1 MRIIRTSIAALAL
14 TLAVPVAAQAAT
26 ITVGAGA
33 TPAGDSTPFSFHVTG
48 PACGTTPTD
57 ITFSLT
63 DGQTKLLTLCDSP
76 PDLAHRFHVTERVP
90 SGWTLTSIDCTGTD
104 PDPDDAFVVDLP
116 TATAFV
122 ELSPNEDKACTF
134 RNAAPPPSPPSPPAP
149 SPPAPSP
156 STPSPAAPPSTAGS
170 SPTGAAPTT
179 TTPPAAQ
186 QVAAEQVSAPAR
198 PAARLG
204 AQTRCGVRTARV
216 TVRSRLMRRVT
227 FSVNGR
233 RVRTLNVPRGALRVT
248 TLVPLRR
255 SGAAVQRVR
264 ARVTFRNGARPR
276 TLSAAVRRCAQT
288 GVAPQFTG

>member
-26 ITVGAGA
+26 ITVGVGT

-76 PDLAHRFHVTERVP
+76 PDLAHRFHVTESVP

-104 PDPDDAFVVDLP
+104 PDPADAFVVDLP

-134 RNAAPPPSPPSPPAP
+134 RNAAP
-149 SPPAPSP
+149 
-156 STPSPAAPPSTAGS
+156 
-170 SPTGAAPTT
+170 
-179 TTPPAAQ
+179 
-186 QVAAEQVSAPAR
+186 
-198 PAARLG
+198 
-204 AQTRCGVRTARV
+204 TRCGVRTARV
-216 TVRSRLMRRVT
+216 TVRSRVMRRVT

-233 RVRTLNVPRGALRVT
+233 RVRTVNVAPGALRVT
-248 TLVPLRR
+248 ALVPLRR
-255 SGAAVQRVR
+255 SGAAVQRVL

-276 TLSAAVRRCAQT
+276 TLRATVRRCAQT

>member
-26 ITVGAGA
+26 ITVGVGT

-76 PDLAHRFHVTERVP
+76 PDLAHRFHVTESVP
-90 SGWTLTSIDCTGTD
+90 SGRTLTSIDCTGTD
-104 PDPDDAFVVDLP
+104 PDPADAFVVDLP

-134 RNAAPPPSPPSPPAP
+134 RNAAPPPS
-149 SPPAPSP
+149 
-156 STPSPAAPPSTAGS
+156 APPSTTTTTAGS
-170 SPTGAAPTT
+170 SPTGAGAVPAT
-179 TTPPAAQ
+179 TTPATQ
-186 QVAAEQVSAPAR
+186 QVAAEQARSPAR

-216 TVRSRLMRRVT
+216 TVRSRVMRRVT

-233 RVRTLNVPRGALRVT
+233 RVRTVNVPPGALRVT
-248 TLVPLRR
+248 ALVPLRR
-255 SGAAVQRVR
+255 SGAAVQRVL

-276 TLSAAVRRCAQT
+276 TLRATVRRCAQT

>member
-14 TLAVPVAAQAAT
+14 TLVVPVAAQAAT
-26 ITVGAGA
+26 ITVGVGT

-76 PDLAHRFHVTERVP
+76 PDLAHRFHVTESVP

-104 PDPDDAFVVDLP
+104 PDPADAFVVDLP

-134 RNAAPPPSPPSPPAP
+134 RNAAPPPSAPPPTTTTTAGSPPP
-149 SPPAPSP
+149 
-156 STPSPAAPPSTAGS
+156 TTTTTAGS
-170 SPTGAAPTT
+170 SPTGAGAAPA
-179 TTPPAAQ
+179 TTPPATQ
-186 QVAAEQVSAPAR
+186 QVAGEQVRSPAR

-233 RVRTLNVPRGALRVT
+233 RVRTVNVPRGALRVT
-248 TLVPLRR
+248 ALVPLRR

-264 ARVTFRNGARPR
+264 AHVTFRNGARPR
-276 TLSAAVRRCAQT
+276 TLSATVRRCGQT